1 MSTAET
7 LLENE
12 RSALTHNQIV
22 SRVSGKNVNL
32 EKKSGVGVIVA
43 VAATIGVA
51 GLFFMSSNALPIS
64 ASERLIEETDIQ
76 YADAVESKLIVFQR
90 ALINGELPDDTT
102 ENLLRKGVEVGYVEN
117 GEFIVNNKPKRS
129 LALRLDNKIIEA
141 KDFTNEV
148 LINTALYEAVNAAT
162 YSRAA
167 YYYDESAREVFRQI
181 GTSRNNYT
189 SEKDFESTTNALLG
203 EGSRISVNGV
213 EKVEKTRTN
222 ENGETET
229 YYEFEETGGTTT
241 SSSDGFIAGV
251 ASKST
256 GASTIDAT
264 MNAANTLNI
273 ADTISEEQ
281 RSKKLFLSFMEN
293 ISMIKTG
300 AGNDAKVSD
309 VMEYLFKNTESQ
321 VVNIETGE
329 VISVSGSMV
338 ESPSLYAILSGT
350 PVDATQT
357 KNYSSD
363 KILNLTQNLTGGNIT
378 NNNIRGAVTST
389 DTRVRGSI
397 GRFIN
402 NDGKTAADSSYLNAA
417 SPIINSSLVNNSFST
432 MTGVSGGELLVKGA
446 IGVGRDLAKA
456 SGATAGSNEAVKSY
470 AKLTSTILALDAKVD
485 RMSRSP
491 FDITSRNTFLG
502 SIVHDLAFAIK
513 PSFSLLTQFGNITRV
528 FGSAI
533 AKILPNTH
541 ADDSS
546 ERFLANFGT
555 NCETLN
561 SIGAAGSTTCSEIAT
576 FDTSTL
582 KDPFSDPGFNKFVEE
597 NTTLDGAGNRIIN
610 PGSDLANFINYNSRL
625 TPTGVTDGGIL
636 QSLKGGSSSI
646 SFISNILSMV
656 QDSLD
661 TTDSMKKI
669 ATGEAFVNSSSNPD
683 WEVYKYAQRYVSLA
697 RATASL
703 KQFTNDKTAYTN
715 IKFFEGNE
723 NPVIAFIKSQNSV
736 ANN

>member
-1 MSTAET
+1 MSTAEA
-7 LLENE
+7 LLANE
-12 RSALTHNQIV
+12 RSALTHNQII
-22 SRVSGKNVNL
+22 SHVSGKNVNL
-32 EKKSGVGVIVA
+32 KKKSSIGATISIIATVGVL
-43 VAATIGVA
+43 
-51 GLFFMSSNALPIS
+51 GLFFMSSNMLPTTIY
-64 ASERLIEETDIQ
+64 ERLIEETDIQ
-76 YADAVESKLIVFQR
+76 YADGVESKMIIFQQ
-90 ALINGELPDDTT
+90 ALIDGELPDDTT

-117 GEFIVNNKPKRS
+117 GEFIIDNKPKKS

-141 KDFTNEV
+141 KDFTDEV

-167 YYYDESAREVFRQI
+167 YYYDESAKEVFRQL

-203 EGSRISVNGV
+203 EGSHINVNGV

-222 ENGETET
+222 EDGETEV
-229 YYEFEETGGTTT
+229 YYEFEETGNAAI
-241 SSSDGFIAGV
+241 SSSNEFINNV
-251 ASKST
+251 VSKST
-256 GASTIDAT
+256 GSSIIDAT
-264 MNAANTLNI
+264 LNAANTLNI

-281 RSKKLFLSFMEN
+281 RSKKLYLAFMEN
-293 ISMIKTG
+293 TSMVKVG
-300 AGNDAKVSD
+300 AGNDAKIND
-309 VMEYLFKNTESQ
+309 IMGRIFEKTESQ
-321 VVNIETGE
+321 IVDTETNE
-329 VISVSGSMV
+329 IISVSGSMV

-363 KILNLTQNLTGGNIT
+363 RILNLTQNLTGGNIT
-378 NNNIRGAVTST
+378 NNNIRGAITST

-402 NDGKTAADSSYLNAA
+402 NDGKIAADSNYLNSA
-417 SPIINSSLVNNSFST
+417 SPIINSSLINNSFNT
-432 MTGVSGGELLVKGA
+432 MTGISGGELLVKGA

-485 RMSRSP
+485 RNNRSP

-502 SIVHDLAFAIK
+502 SIVYDLAFAIK
-513 PSFSLLTQFGNITRV
+513 PSLSLLTQFGNITRV

-582 KDPFSDPGFNKFVEE
+582 KDPFGDPGFNKFVEE
-597 NTTLDGAGNRIIN
+597 NTTLDGVGNRIIN
-610 PGSDLANFINYNSRL
+610 PGSNLANFINYNSRL

-646 SFISNILSMV
+646 SFISNILSMI
-656 QDSLD
+656 QNFLD

-669 ATGEAFVNSSSNPD
+669 ATGEVFVNSSSNPD
-683 WEVYKYAQRYVSLA
+683 WEIYKYAQRYVSLA
-697 RATASL
+697 RATAL
-703 KQFTNDKTAYTN
+703 LRQFTNETAYTN